1 LRVAVVGFAV
11 REASVEGVAK
21 SPSVIGCE
29 PELEI
34 GEVLRCIVGRADRQ
48 VERELATVTNT
59 SRMSDPVAKITKT
72 QT

>member
-11 REASVEGVAK
+11 RE
-21 SPSVIGCE
+21 
-29 PELEI
+29 
-34 GEVLRCIVGRADRQ
+34 VLRCTVGRAGRQ

-59 SRMSDPVAKITKT
+59 SRRSDPAAKITKT